1 MTDANLPQSSTAPL
15 DDAASYLAEEFNG
28 WQSLFGVQPPLVQRF
43 LESQGRK
50 LADALSQKLPQA
62 RFTLPDKVVM
72 HDLPGLPLGE
82 MSGQTVTVPADQR
95 EQLAGGLMER
105 LTRADLGVTL
115 RQRLNDL
122 EANPN
127 PAIVTGAGLV
137 RFAIAYHMVHNLL
150 PSGRSV
156 MYAPEDGEE
165 IPTRPVSGPEEPGSA
180 ITAATDAI
188 AEETDQPEEGRGEL
202 LVPYVES
209 ARRFYLPQWVAF
221 GAEDRLL
228 VGSLPEAEAHIA
240 SMQRYIG
247 LLHAAVNLAPYVVA
261 DPVYQQKRYG
271 ILGQLVNQG
280 RALARYETQEIIQ
293 TIQRRAESNDLNRGL
308 SLSLPYFDDQ
318 SLQRKVHYF
327 DIIPAGRV
335 MFVPAFVVLACRRE
349 EVKVAQD
356 TRLSPSTRK
365 HLLTELKTLEK
376 AFGPSAE

>member
-1 MTDANLPQSSTAPL
+1 MTDANLPQSAAAFP
-15 DDAASYLAEEFNG
+15 DDAAHYLAQEFEA
-28 WQSLFGVQPPLVQRF
+28 WQSLFVLQPPLVQRF

-50 LADALSQKLPQA
+50 LADALNQKLPQA

-72 HDLPGLPLGE
+72 SDLPGLPLGE
-82 MSGQTVTVPADQR
+82 MNGQTATVPSDQR

-105 LTRADLGVTL
+105 LTRSDLSVTL

-122 EANPN
+122 EASQN
-127 PAIVTGAGLV
+127 PAIVTAAGLL

-156 MYAPEDGEE
+156 TYAPEDGEE
-165 IPTRPVSGPEEPGSA
+165 IPTMPVGAPSEPGSA

-188 AEETDQPEEGRGEL
+188 AEEAGQEEGRGEL

-221 GAEDRLL
+221 GAGDRLL

-240 SMQRYIG
+240 SMQRYIS
-247 LLHAAVNLAPYVVA
+247 LLHAAVGLAPYVVA

-271 ILGQLVNQG
+271 ILGQMINQG

-293 TIQRRAESNDLNRGL
+293 TIQRRAESNELNRGL

-318 SLQRKVHYF
+318 ALQRKVHYF

-365 HLLTELKTLEK
+365 HLLAELKTLER